1 MPTMAAAAA
10 SKLVRI
16 DAMQSAMPGRM
27 TPPGRSRRIFAA
39 TPLGPDVLQRRCQV
53 VLYYSEVGEGK
64 EAESRV
70 TVGAWMKESLSEVLS
85 SHPVLAGR
93 LRRDDEGRGCWEI
106 KFNDCGVRLVQA
118 TAEVTLSE
126 FLCSEYR
133 DEREANLAY
142 WEDVNADNPN
152 YSPLFFIQVC
162 LFRHAMQLRQCTYHR
177 DCHCLLLLHVTQFQG
192 DGYSIGISC
201 SLLLADPFVLARFLK
216 SWAQTHTTMFAHG
229 QLTNPPIHL
238 CYFQTSGHPPCHSNS
253 NSTAISAAASVIATT
268 TLFKVAR
275 NSCATNAAAA
285 TCFQEAAR
293 RLGTKPASSYSLV
306 ISDSSVYLTVESAGF
321 DEVVGC
327 SATEVA
333 WRDQL
338 GIEEI
343 SLVEARKPV
352 HASCRIVPCAG
363 ETLVVVMQPSEED
376 ELMVSVTTPADKI

>member
-1 MPTMAAAAA
+1 MPTMAAAAAAA

-16 DAMQSAMPGRM
+16 DAMQSAMPVRV
-27 TPPGRSRRIFAA
+27 TPPGRSRRISAA

-53 VLYYSEVGEGK
+53 VLYYSKVGEEE
-64 EAESRV
+64 EAESPA
-70 TVGAWMKESLSEVLS
+70 TVGAWMKESLGAVLS
-85 SHPVLAGR
+85 SHPVMAGR

-106 KFNDCGVRLVQA
+106 KLNDCGVRLVQA

-126 FLCSEYR
+126 FLCSEDR

-152 YSPLFFIQVC
+152 HSPLFFIQ
-162 LFRHAMQLRQCTYHR
+162 
-177 DCHCLLLLHVTQFQG
+177 VTQFQG

-216 SWAQTHTTMFAHG
+216 SWTQTHTTMFAHG
-229 QLTNPPIHL
+229 QLTKPPIHL
-238 CYFQTSGHPPCHSNS
+238 CYFHASGHPPCHSNS
-253 NSTAISAAASVIATT
+253 NSTAISAAATTT

-285 TCFQEAAR
+285 TCFREAAR
-293 RLGTKPASSYSLV
+293 KLGTKPASSYSLM
-306 ISDSSVYLTVESAGF
+306 ISDRSVYLTVESAGL
-321 DEVVGC
+321 DEVAGG

-343 SLVEARKPV
+343 SLVEATKPV

-363 ETLVVVMQPSEED
+363 ETLVVVMQPSDEE

>member
-1 MPTMAAAAA
+1 MAAAAA

-152 YSPLFFIQVC
+152 YSPLFFIQ
-162 LFRHAMQLRQCTYHR
+162 
-177 DCHCLLLLHVTQFQG
+177 VTQFQG

>member
-16 DAMQSAMPGRM
+16 DSMQSAMPVRM
-27 TPPGRSRRIFAA
+27 TPPGRSRRISAA

-53 VLYYSEVGEGK
+53 VVYYSKVGRGE
-64 EAESRV
+64 EAESPAM
-70 TVGAWMKESLSEVLS
+70 VGAWMKESLSAVLL
-85 SHPVLAGR
+85 SHPVMAGR

-106 KFNDCGVRLVQA
+106 KFDDCGVRLLQA
-118 TAEVTLSE
+118 TAEVTLSD
-126 FLCSEYR
+126 FLCSEDR
-133 DEREANLAY
+133 DEREAKLAY

-152 YSPLFFIQVC
+152 YSPLFFIQ
-162 LFRHAMQLRQCTYHR
+162 
-177 DCHCLLLLHVTQFQG
+177 VTQFQG

-201 SLLLADPFVLARFLK
+201 SLLLADPFVLVRFLK
-216 SWAQTHTTMFAHG
+216 SWTRTHTTMFAHG
-229 QLTNPPIHL
+229 QLTKPPIHL
-238 CYFQTSGHPPCHSNS
+238 CYSHTSGHPPCHSNS
-253 NSTAISAAASVIATT
+253 NSTAISATATT

-285 TCFQEAAR
+285 TCFREAAR
-293 RLGTKPASSYSLV
+293 KLGTKPASSYSLM
-306 ISDSSVYLTVESAGF
+306 ISDRTVYLTVESANF
-321 DEVVGC
+321 DEVAGG

-343 SLVEARKPV
+343 SLVEATKPV

-363 ETLVVVMQPSEED
+363 ETLVVVMQPSDED
-376 ELMVSVTTPADKI
+376 ELMVSVTSPAAKI